1 MDPDS
6 SDEMVDHV
14 VDFFD
19 RIAPHYDAW
28 AGGQHGRVAA
38 RLVDLAAPAK
48 NEQVLDVGT
57 GTGLVAHLV
66 APRVKPGLVFGID
79 LSENMLSIARARQGD
94 GPKARVLPALGDR
107 GDNPARQGGSP
118 TARALPAPGDRG
130 DNPPRQGGSPTARAL
145 PAPGDRGDNPPRK
158 NPNVQ
163 FLGMAA
169 EHLVFRPETFD
180 LVTMGQALAYLADP
194 TQALAEAHRVLRP
207 GGRLAMSCQRRSL
220 NTRAQDLFFQGLAP
234 LARRHYLSLPRYSS
248 ERSRFGEPDVLTQIL
263 EAAGFE
269 VGRLTE
275 MVTGGRAN
283 DAREWTELMAG
294 AGPLPYT
301 LIRALGPRYRNELE
315 AEVEAAMASLGD
327 PDDAFRYHH
336 SYVVVVARKR

>member
-6 SDEMVDHV
+6 TDEMVDHL

-19 RIAPHYDAW
+19 RIAPVYDIW
-28 AGGQHGRVAA
+28 AGGQHRRVAA
-38 RLVDLAAPAK
+38 RLVDLAAPARD
-48 NEQVLDVGT
+48 ELVLDVGT
-57 GTGLVAHLV
+57 GTGLVANLV
-66 APRVKPGLVFGID
+66 APRVDPGVVFGID
-79 LSENMLSIARARQGD
+79 LSESMLSIARAHRE
-94 GPKARVLPALGDR
+94 K
-107 GDNPARQGGSP
+107 
-118 TARALPAPGDRG
+118 
-130 DNPPRQGGSPTARAL
+130 
-145 PAPGDRGDNPPRK
+145 
-158 NPNVQ
+158 NVQ

-180 LVTMGQALAYLADP
+180 LVTMGEALAYLADP
-194 TQALAEAHRVLRP
+194 TMALEDARRVLKT
-207 GGRLAMSCQRRSL
+207 GGRLAVSCQRRSL

-248 ERSRFGEPDVLTQIL
+248 ERSRFGEPDVLPKIL
-263 EAAGFE
+263 AAAGFDM
-269 VGRLTE
+269 VRVTE
-275 MVTGGRAN
+275 MVTGGRAT

-336 SYVVVVARKR
+336 SYVLALAKKR